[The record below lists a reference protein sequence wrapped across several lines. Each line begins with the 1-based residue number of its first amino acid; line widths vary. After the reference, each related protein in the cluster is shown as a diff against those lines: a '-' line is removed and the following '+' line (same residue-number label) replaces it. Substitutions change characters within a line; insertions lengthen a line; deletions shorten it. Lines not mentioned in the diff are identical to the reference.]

1 MGQVTRSL
9 RFLLYLVLPLAF
21 DPLRCA
27 VPRAESATTGSPPWI
42 IVAGSLLQ
50 VAKPDVY
57 GGLLVRLVKSFK
69 HFSELI

>member
-1 MGQVTRSL
+1 MGRVTRSL
-9 RFLLYLVLPLAF
+9 TFVLYWVLPLAF

-27 VPRAESATTGSPPWI
+27 VPRAESATTETPPWI
-42 IVAGSLLQ
+42 IVTGSLLQ

-69 HFSELI
+69 HFSEPI